1 MLTIVMIK
9 MSIFGEIS
17 WWWEFPT
24 ALFYTFSKCR
34 WNYIVTHRINKLIH
48 LWLWHFD
55 LHLPLD
61 RVCLNTVNSTIGNG
75 GLSRFRSRQSST
87 PGACCSK
94 FPAWSLHTF
103 AALAQKKEASSAFLC
118 WWTFNISI
126 SKRANWLEHSNNFFL
141 QMKLRKTLG
150 KHVTLMWSEFQS
162 QQSRNNMTQC
172 DRVQKFQILFQAQIF
187 RIINFINIVTLSFPS
202 EACIFT
208 IMLAILWMSVHRLT
222 YCHLK
227 KWKWIVCKKWR
238 TLKES

>member
-1 MLTIVMIK
+1 MVIDLLYSQKCKTCPKSTSPQQFVHMPLWARSLGAAGTQPDRILFGIMMIMMMVTIIMIK

-75 GLSRFRSRQSST
+75 GLSRFRSRQCST

-103 AALAQKKEASSAFLC
+103 AALAKKK
-118 WWTFNISI
+118 
-126 SKRANWLEHSNNFFL
+126 KRQTHFCVGEHSTYPSQNAQIGWSAQRVVFFF
-141 QMKLRKTLG
+141 QMKLG
-150 KHVTLMWSEFQS
+150 KHVTLMWS
-162 QQSRNNMTQC
+162 
-172 DRVQKFQILFQAQIF
+172 
-187 RIINFINIVTLSFPS
+187 
-202 EACIFT
+202 
-208 IMLAILWMSVHRLT
+208 
-222 YCHLK
+222 
-227 KWKWIVCKKWR
+227 
-238 TLKES
+238 

>member
-1 MLTIVMIK
+1 MVTIILIK

-24 ALFYTFSKCR
+24 ALFYTFSKWR

-75 GLSRFRSRQSST
+75 GLSRFRSRQCST

-103 AALAQKKEASSAFLC
+103 AALAKKKKRQTHFCVGEH
-118 WWTFNISI
+118 SI
-126 SKRANWLEHSNNFFL
+126 SLSQNAQVGWSFFL
-141 QMKLRKTLG
+141 QMKLRKILG

-162 QQSRNNMTQC
+162 QQSRNKVTQC
-172 DRVQKFQILFQAQIF
+172 DRVQKFQILFQAQLF
-187 RIINFINIVTLSFPS
+187 RIINFININIMTLSFPS
-202 EACIFT
+202 DVCIFT
-208 IMLAILWMSVHRLT
+208 ILLAILWMTVHRLT
-222 YCHLK
+222 NCHLK

>member
-1 MLTIVMIK
+1 MLDLISQKCKTCPKPTSPQQLVHKPLWARSLGAAGTQPDRILFGIMMIMMMLTIVMIK

-61 RVCLNTVNSTIGNG
+61 RVCLKRVNSTIGNG

-103 AALAQKKEASSAFLC
+103 AALTQKRRSVKLIFVLVNIQHIHLKTRKLAGAPKE
-118 WWTFNISI
+118 
-126 SKRANWLEHSNNFFL
+126 FFL
-141 QMKLRKTLG
+141 NGTEEDIGEARGTNVELISESAEQKQHDT
-150 KHVTLMWSEFQS
+150 MWQS
-162 QQSRNNMTQC
+162 AEVSNFVSGPNIPNN
-172 DRVQKFQILFQAQIF
+172 
-187 RIINFINIVTLSFPS
+187 
-202 EACIFT
+202 
-208 IMLAILWMSVHRLT
+208 
-222 YCHLK
+222 
-227 KWKWIVCKKWR
+227 
-238 TLKES
+238 